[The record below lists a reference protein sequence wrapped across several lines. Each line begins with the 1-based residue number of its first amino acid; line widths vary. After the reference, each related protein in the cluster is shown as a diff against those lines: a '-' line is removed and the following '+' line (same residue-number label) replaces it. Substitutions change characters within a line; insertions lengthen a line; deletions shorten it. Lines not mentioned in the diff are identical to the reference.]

1 MLSLR
6 GLTGSRLL
14 LTAVVGVVALVAGV
28 VAVVGM
34 VLSAHHDEAAGRIET
49 RWGPAVAELGAV
61 RAAAGDFRAAA
72 LAGAAGRDLRGDP
85 RQEMGGHLT
94 ALRRLADG
102 ADTEV
107 RLRTADVGRSVT
119 RWLDGAG
126 RTGTADGRAVFAL
139 PAAAAGT
146 DPAEGTY
153 AAVDARTVA
162 LAALLERRRAE
173 DVESTAW
180 HMKGVM
186 LYILGL
192 AAALLLAAVV
202 AAVVL
207 QRRYLA
213 PAGALA
219 QDLRRTSS
227 GDTTAGRADPGRRGW
242 LGRLTRE
249 ADRVRERLARSE
261 RASRR
266 DQEALVQVGPPVRG
280 LHEILAARDDPGPGI
295 LTAGDVRAAE
305 GLIAGDYLGTVPLT
319 DGTTAVFLGDVCG
332 HGVAA
337 GLLAVRL
344 KSVVMVGLRLGAG
357 LDTCVRAVHHALA
370 GEEERF
376 TTLTVAV
383 LDPRRSTLTWV
394 NAGHE
399 EPFLRRTDGTL
410 ERLATTGPIVHPL
423 LPAPPGTWGTRS
435 TRLDPG
441 DLLVLST
448 DGLTEGRCGSGE
460 EFGEQRVAGV
470 LSGLADPSPLAAVTT
485 LYTAAERFAI
495 DWARDDVSLL
505 AAALGPAKPAAAG
518 PPRVETAATQPLGPS
533 ADRAEPPPRPRPDP
547 LA

>member
-1 MLSLR
+1 
-6 GLTGSRLL
+6 
-14 LTAVVGVVALVAGV
+14 
-28 VAVVGM
+28 
-34 VLSAHHDEAAGRIET
+34 
-49 RWGPAVAELGAV
+49 
-61 RAAAGDFRAAA
+61 
-72 LAGAAGRDLRGDP
+72 
-85 RQEMGGHLT
+85 MGGHLT

-180 HMKGVM
+180 HMKGDA
-186 LYILGL
+186 LHPRPRRR
-192 AAALLLAAVV
+192 AAA
-202 AAVVL
+202 
-207 QRRYLA
+207 RRGRRRGGAPAPLPR

-227 GDTTAGRADPGRRGW
+227 GDTTAGRADPSRRGW

-266 DQEALVQVGPPVRG
+266 DQEALVQVGPAVRG

-448 DGLTEGRCGSGE
+448 DGLTEGRGGSGE

-470 LSGLADPSPLAAVTT
+470 LSGLADPSPSPPSPPSTRPPNGSPSTGRGTT
-485 LYTAAERFAI
+485 SA
-495 DWARDDVSLL
+495 SS
-505 AAALGPAKPAAAG
+505 
-518 PPRVETAATQPLGPS
+518 PPRSARRNRPPPDPARGDGRDTAPGTVRRPRGA
-533 ADRAEPPPRPRPDP
+533 APRPRPDP

>member
-14 LTAVVGVVALVAGV
+14 LTAVVGVVALLAAV

-34 VLSAHHDEAAGRIET
+34 VLSAHHDEAARRIET
-49 RWGPAVAELGAV
+49 RWGPAVAELAAV

-72 LAGAAGRDLRGDP
+72 LAGSAGRDLRAEP
-85 RQEMGGHLT
+85 RQRIAAHLA

-107 RLRTADVGRSVT
+107 RLRAEDVGRSVNRWT
-119 RWLDGAG
+119 RDAG
-126 RTGTADGRAVFAL
+126 LVDPADRVAVLAL
-139 PAAAAGT
+139 PAAAAGSAPT
-146 DPAEGTY
+146 EGTY
-153 AAVDARTVA
+153 AAADARTVA
-162 LAALLERRRAE
+162 LAALLERRRAAE
-173 DVESTAW
+173 VGNTAW
-180 HMKGVM
+180 HMRGVM

-219 QDLRRTSS
+219 QDLRRTSR
-227 GDTTAGRADPGRRGW
+227 GDTTTGTAGLSDRGW
-242 LGRLTRE
+242 LGRLTHE
-249 ADRVRERLARSE
+249 ADRVRERLATSQRE
-261 RASRR
+261 SRR
-266 DQEALVQVGPPVRG
+266 DQEALVQVGPAVRG

-319 DGTTAVFLGDVCG
+319 DGTTAVLLGDVCG

-344 KSVVMVGLRLGAG
+344 KSVVMVGLRLGAS

-376 TTLTVAV
+376 TTLAVAV

-399 EPFLRRTDGTL
+399 EPFLRRADGTL
-410 ERLATTGPIVHPL
+410 ERLAATGPIVHPL

-448 DGLTEGRCGSGE
+448 DGLTEGRRGSGE
-460 EFGEQRVAGV
+460 EFGEQRVAELLTGMEH
-470 LSGLADPSPLAAVTT
+470 PTPHAAVTT
-485 LYTAAERFAI
+485 LYRAAERFSI

-505 AAALGPAKPAAAG
+505 AAALGPSGPAPAG
-518 PPRVETAATQPLGPS
+518 PPRVETAATRPPG
-533 ADRAEPPPRPRPDP
+533 AAGRAEPTPAPSTDP
-547 LA
+547 IA